1 MELELPGAGF
11 FGAAPVPEPIFWSKA
26 APAASFWKEKR
37 KMKEP
42 VPEPYYPVFNNSE
55 TQMIKNFFR

>member
-26 APAASFWKEKR
+26 APAASFWKAKKESLVNVIQKR
-37 KMKEP
+37 LAL
-42 VPEPYYPVFNNSE
+42 
-55 TQMIKNFFR
+55 IIHD